1 MTVLLKIPKQIKNF
15 RPKKNSHETT
25 EISGH
30 DSTHIIKAVSLTVKR
45 KLAWGGGTCTSKGN
59 YKMSEVIIKQKILIA
74 DDSEMNRELLAAIL
88 EEEYEII
95 QVNDGVQAVDCLQR
109 HAEEISLL
117 LLDIV
122 MPHMDGFEVLSYM
135 NKEHWIDSIPVV
147 IISSE
152 NSPIYIKRG
161 YDLGATDF
169 IGKPFDANM
178 VLRRSANAILLG
190 AKQRRMTSIV
200 SNQIYE
206 REKSSKLM
214 INILS
219 HIVEFRNGESGLHV
233 LHIQTIT
240 EMLLRQLVQKENNR
254 YALSK
259 EQIRMITTAS
269 VLHDIGKISIP
280 DEILNK
286 PGRLTAEEFAVIK
299 GHSMAGA
306 NMLSELPLDQK
317 EEPFVKTA
325 YEICR
330 WHHERYDGGGYPDGL
345 KGEEIPVSAQV
356 VALAD
361 VYDALTS
368 ERCYKDAYSHE
379 KAIEMILAGQCG
391 AFNPLMLECLL
402 DISSSLK
409 KKMGYKSKERYEQ
422 TDLSDIASRFHD
434 FEMDS
439 SEKIVQQLEFER
451 MRHNFLA
458 EGSRNIIF
466 TYTISP
472 PLLTFNQAG
481 CKRSG
486 ITEPSFSPLQSGV
499 LTDLVEEQSLKR
511 LIRKITQA
519 TREMPDVTSNIFLKD
534 GKGPCH
540 YRCECRVIWADGDQ
554 KGYTGVVGKLTDI
567 TDDYMVMETVR
578 EEGLKVLKKDRSA
591 EFSSFYDR
599 FKKCGFSTDGTEA
612 WLLLQYLQIS
622 YDLVRYVDPTTNKVI
637 HIEKDGKM
645 WESETTCSDIW
656 NCLEKCSNCISRLS
670 MQTRKRMT
678 KLEVAGD
685 DPYQVVSMYVEIDGK
700 PCCLEMASRI
710 DGDFMP
716 DGYSRE
722 EILSSV
728 RIHKEKIY
736 IDPVTGVY
744 NKRYYVEKL
753 SKMDNV
759 AALMFADIKNF
770 KKINE
775 NFGHQAGDDVLRQ
788 VAGVLRDVAAG
799 KGDVLRYSGD
809 DFVTVFFK
817 AAEEE
822 LSEIQKEMCR
832 RVETLRFPELPGVQ
846 LKLVTAGTSIPGRV
860 EEMLEQV
867 RI

>member
-1 MTVLLKIPKQIKNF
+1 
-15 RPKKNSHETT
+15 
-25 EISGH
+25 
-30 DSTHIIKAVSLTVKR
+30 
-45 KLAWGGGTCTSKGN
+45 
-59 YKMSEVIIKQKILIA
+59 MSEVITKQKILIA

-88 EEEYEII
+88 EEEYDII
-95 QVNDGVQAVDCLQR
+95 QANDGVQAVDCLQR

-269 VLHDIGKISIP
+269 ALHDIGKISIP

-317 EEPFVKTA
+317 EEPLVKTA

-451 MRHNFLA
+451 MRYNFLA
-458 EGSRNIIF
+458 EGSRNIVF

-499 LTDLVEEQSLKR
+499 LKDLVEEQSLKR

-519 TREMPDVTSNIFLKD
+519 TRETPDVTSNLFLTD
-534 GKGPCH
+534 GKNPCH
-540 YRCECRVIWADGDQ
+540 YRCKCRVIWTDGAE

-567 TDDYMVMETVR
+567 TDDYMVMENVR
-578 EEGLKVLKKDRSA
+578 EEGLKVLEKDRSA

-622 YDLVRYVDPTTNKVI
+622 YDLVRYVDPITNKVI

-645 WESETTCSDIW
+645 WESETACSDIW

-670 MQTRKRMT
+670 MQTKKRMT

-716 DGYSRE
+716 DGYSKD

-728 RIHKEKIY
+728 RIHKEKVY

-753 SKMDNV
+753 SKMDNA

-770 KKINE
+770 KRINE

-788 VAGVLRDVAAG
+788 VAGVLRDAAAG

-817 AAEEE
+817 ATEEE
-822 LSEIQKEMCR
+822 LSEIQKEMCG
-832 RVETLRFPELPGVQ
+832 RVEALRFPELPGVQ

>member
-1 MTVLLKIPKQIKNF
+1 M
-15 RPKKNSHETT
+15 
-25 EISGH
+25 
-30 DSTHIIKAVSLTVKR
+30 
-45 KLAWGGGTCTSKGN
+45 GGGTCTSEGN
-59 YKMSEVIIKQKILIA
+59 YKMSEVITKQKILIA

-88 EEEYEII
+88 EEEYDII

-109 HAEEISLL
+109 QAEEISLL

-135 NKEHWIDSIPVV
+135 NKEHWIDAIPVV

-269 VLHDIGKISIP
+269 ALHDIGKISIP

-317 EEPFVKTA
+317 EEPLVKTA

-451 MRHNFLA
+451 MRYNFLA
-458 EGSRNIIF
+458 EGSRNIVF

-499 LTDLVEEQSLKR
+499 LKDLVEEQSLKR

-519 TREMPDVTSNIFLKD
+519 TRETPDVTSNLLLTD
-534 GKGPCH
+534 GKNPCH
-540 YRCECRVIWADGDQ
+540 YRCQCRVIWTDGAE

-567 TDDYMVMETVR
+567 TDDYMVMENVR
-578 EEGLKVLKKDRSA
+578 EEGLKVLEKDRSA

-622 YDLVRYVDPTTNKVI
+622 YDLVRYVDPITNKVI

-645 WESETTCSDIW
+645 WESETACSDIW

-700 PCCLEMASRI
+700 PCCLEMASRL

-716 DGYSRE
+716 DGYSRD

-728 RIHKEKIY
+728 RIHKEKVY

-753 SKMDNV
+753 SKMDNA

-770 KKINE
+770 KRINE

-809 DFVTVFFK
+809 DFVTVFF
-817 AAEEE
+817 
-822 LSEIQKEMCR
+822 
-832 RVETLRFPELPGVQ
+832 
-846 LKLVTAGTSIPGRV
+846 
-860 EEMLEQV
+860 
-867 RI
+867 

>member
-1 MTVLLKIPKQIKNF
+1 M
-15 RPKKNSHETT
+15 
-25 EISGH
+25 
-30 DSTHIIKAVSLTVKR
+30 
-45 KLAWGGGTCTSKGN
+45 GGGTCTSKGN

-88 EEEYEII
+88 EEEYDII

-269 VLHDIGKISIP
+269 ALHDIGKISIP

-317 EEPFVKTA
+317 EEPLVKTA

-770 KKINE
+770 KRINE

-788 VAGVLRDVAAG
+788 VAGVLRDAAAG

-817 AAEEE
+817 VTEEE

-832 RVETLRFPELPGVQ
+832 RVEALRFPELPGVQ

>member
-1 MTVLLKIPKQIKNF
+1 M
-15 RPKKNSHETT
+15 
-25 EISGH
+25 
-30 DSTHIIKAVSLTVKR
+30 
-45 KLAWGGGTCTSKGN
+45 GGGTCTSEGN
-59 YKMSEVIIKQKILIA
+59 YKMSEVITKQKILIA

-169 IGKPFDANM
+169 IEKPFDANM

-269 VLHDIGKISIP
+269 ALHDIGKISIP

-317 EEPFVKTA
+317 EEPLVKTA

-451 MRHNFLA
+451 MRYNFLA
-458 EGSRNIIF
+458 EGSRNIVF

-499 LTDLVEEQSLKR
+499 LKDLVEEQSLKR

-519 TREMPDVTSNIFLKD
+519 TRETPDVTSNLFLTD
-534 GKGPCH
+534 GKNPCH
-540 YRCECRVIWADGDQ
+540 YRCKCRVIWTDGAE

-567 TDDYMVMETVR
+567 TDDYMVMENVR
-578 EEGLKVLKKDRSA
+578 EEGLKVLEKDRSA

-622 YDLVRYVDPTTNKVI
+622 YDLVRYVDPITNKVI

-645 WESETTCSDIW
+645 WESETACSDIW

-716 DGYSRE
+716 DGYSKD

-728 RIHKEKIY
+728 RIHKEKVY

-753 SKMDNV
+753 SKMDNA

-770 KKINE
+770 KRINE

-788 VAGVLRDVAAG
+788 VAGVLRDAAAG

-817 AAEEE
+817 ATEEE
-822 LSEIQKEMCR
+822 LSEIQKEMCG
-832 RVETLRFPELPGVQ
+832 RVEALRFPELPGVQ

>member
-1 MTVLLKIPKQIKNF
+1 M
-15 RPKKNSHETT
+15 
-25 EISGH
+25 
-30 DSTHIIKAVSLTVKR
+30 
-45 KLAWGGGTCTSKGN
+45 GGGTCTSEGN
-59 YKMSEVIIKQKILIA
+59 YKMSEVITKQKILIA

-88 EEEYEII
+88 EEEYDII
-95 QVNDGVQAVDCLQR
+95 QANDGVQAVDCLQR

-169 IGKPFDANM
+169 IEKPFDANM

-269 VLHDIGKISIP
+269 ALHDIGKISIP

-299 GHSMAGA
+299 GHSMVGA

-317 EEPFVKTA
+317 EEPLVKTA

>member
-1 MTVLLKIPKQIKNF
+1 MKIPKQIKNF

-45 KLAWGGGTCTSKGN
+45 KLAWGGGTCTSEGN
-59 YKMSEVIIKQKILIA
+59 YKMSEVITKQKILIA

-88 EEEYEII
+88 EEEYDII
-95 QVNDGVQAVDCLQR
+95 QANDGVQAVDCLQR

-169 IGKPFDANM
+169 IEKPFDANM

-269 VLHDIGKISIP
+269 ALHDIGKISIP

-317 EEPFVKTA
+317 EEPLVKTA

-451 MRHNFLA
+451 MRYNFLA
-458 EGSRNIIF
+458 EGSRNIVF

-499 LTDLVEEQSLKR
+499 LKDLVEEQSLKR

-519 TREMPDVTSNIFLKD
+519 TRETPDVTSNLFLTD
-534 GKGPCH
+534 GKNPCH
-540 YRCECRVIWADGDQ
+540 YRCKCRVIWTDGAE

-567 TDDYMVMETVR
+567 TDDYMVMENVR
-578 EEGLKVLKKDRSA
+578 EEGLKVLEKDRSA

-622 YDLVRYVDPTTNKVI
+622 YDLVRYVDPITNKVI

-645 WESETTCSDIW
+645 WESETACSDIW

-716 DGYSRE
+716 DGYSKD

-728 RIHKEKIY
+728 RIHKEKVY

-753 SKMDNV
+753 SKMDNA

-770 KKINE
+770 KRINE

-817 AAEEE
+817 ATEEE
-822 LSEIQKEMCR
+822 LSEIQKEMCG
-832 RVETLRFPELPGVQ
+832 RVEALRFPELPGVQ

>member
-1 MTVLLKIPKQIKNF
+1 
-15 RPKKNSHETT
+15 
-25 EISGH
+25 
-30 DSTHIIKAVSLTVKR
+30 
-45 KLAWGGGTCTSKGN
+45 
-59 YKMSEVIIKQKILIA
+59 MSEVITKQKILIA

-88 EEEYEII
+88 EEEYDII
-95 QVNDGVQAVDCLQR
+95 QANDGVQAVDCLQR

-169 IGKPFDANM
+169 IEKPFDANM

-269 VLHDIGKISIP
+269 ALHDIGKISIP

-317 EEPFVKTA
+317 EEPLVKTA

-451 MRHNFLA
+451 MRYNFLA
-458 EGSRNIIF
+458 EGSRNIVF

-499 LTDLVEEQSLKR
+499 LKDLVEEQSLKR

-519 TREMPDVTSNIFLKD
+519 TRETPDVTSNLFLTD
-534 GKGPCH
+534 GKNPCH
-540 YRCECRVIWADGDQ
+540 YRCKCRVIWTDGAE

-567 TDDYMVMETVR
+567 TDDYMVMENVR
-578 EEGLKVLKKDRSA
+578 EEGLKVLEKDRSA

-622 YDLVRYVDPTTNKVI
+622 YDLVRYVDPITNKVI

-645 WESETTCSDIW
+645 WESETACSDIW

-700 PCCLEMASRI
+700 PCCLEMASRL

-716 DGYSRE
+716 DGYSRD

-728 RIHKEKIY
+728 RIHKEKVY

-753 SKMDNV
+753 SKMDNA

-770 KKINE
+770 KRINE

-788 VAGVLRDVAAG
+788 VAGVLRDAAAG

-817 AAEEE
+817 VTEEE

-832 RVETLRFPELPGVQ
+832 RVEALRFPELPGVQ

>member
-1 MTVLLKIPKQIKNF
+1 M
-15 RPKKNSHETT
+15 
-25 EISGH
+25 
-30 DSTHIIKAVSLTVKR
+30 
-45 KLAWGGGTCTSKGN
+45 GGGTCTSKGN

-269 VLHDIGKISIP
+269 ALHDIGKISIP

-317 EEPFVKTA
+317 EEPLVKTA

-716 DGYSRE
+716 DGYSKD

-728 RIHKEKIY
+728 RIHKEKVY

-753 SKMDNV
+753 SKMDNA

-770 KKINE
+770 KRINE

-788 VAGVLRDVAAG
+788 VAGVLRDAAAG

-817 AAEEE
+817 ATEEE
-822 LSEIQKEMCR
+822 LSEIQKEMCG
-832 RVETLRFPELPGVQ
+832 RVEALRFPELPGVQ

>member
-1 MTVLLKIPKQIKNF
+1 M
-15 RPKKNSHETT
+15 
-25 EISGH
+25 
-30 DSTHIIKAVSLTVKR
+30 
-45 KLAWGGGTCTSKGN
+45 GGGTCTSEGN
-59 YKMSEVIIKQKILIA
+59 YKMSEVITKQKILIA

-88 EEEYEII
+88 EEEYDII

-109 HAEEISLL
+109 QAEEISLL

-169 IGKPFDANM
+169 IEKPFDANM

-269 VLHDIGKISIP
+269 ALHDIGKISIP

-317 EEPFVKTA
+317 EEPLVKTA

-451 MRHNFLA
+451 MRYNFLA
-458 EGSRNIIF
+458 EGSRNIVF

-499 LTDLVEEQSLKR
+499 LKDLVEEQSLKR

-519 TREMPDVTSNIFLKD
+519 TRETPDVTSNLFLTD
-534 GKGPCH
+534 GKNPCH
-540 YRCECRVIWADGDQ
+540 YRCKCRVIWTDGAE

-567 TDDYMVMETVR
+567 TDDYMVMENVR
-578 EEGLKVLKKDRSA
+578 EEGLKVLEKDRSA

-622 YDLVRYVDPTTNKVI
+622 YDLVRYVDPITNKVI

-645 WESETTCSDIW
+645 WESETACSDIW

-670 MQTRKRMT
+670 MQTKKRMT

-716 DGYSRE
+716 DGYSKD

-728 RIHKEKIY
+728 RIHKEKVY

-753 SKMDNV
+753 SKMDNA

-770 KKINE
+770 KRINE

-817 AAEEE
+817 ATEEE

-832 RVETLRFPELPGVQ
+832 RVEALRFPELPGVQ

>member
-1 MTVLLKIPKQIKNF
+1 M
-15 RPKKNSHETT
+15 
-25 EISGH
+25 
-30 DSTHIIKAVSLTVKR
+30 
-45 KLAWGGGTCTSKGN
+45 GGGTCTSKGN

-269 VLHDIGKISIP
+269 ALHDIGKISIP

-317 EEPFVKTA
+317 EEPLVKTA

-788 VAGVLRDVAAG
+788 VAGVLRDAAAG

-817 AAEEE
+817 VTEEE

-832 RVETLRFPELPGVQ
+832 RVEALRFPELPGVQ

-860 EEMLEQV
+860 EEMLEQIGRASCRERV
-867 RI
+867 

>member
-1 MTVLLKIPKQIKNF
+1 
-15 RPKKNSHETT
+15 
-25 EISGH
+25 
-30 DSTHIIKAVSLTVKR
+30 
-45 KLAWGGGTCTSKGN
+45 
-59 YKMSEVIIKQKILIA
+59 MSDVITKQKILIA

-88 EEEYEII
+88 EEEYDII

-109 HAEEISLL
+109 QAEEISLL

-135 NKEHWIDSIPVV
+135 NKEHWIDAIPVV

-254 YALSK
+254 HALSK

-269 VLHDIGKISIP
+269 ALHDIGKISIP

-317 EEPFVKTA
+317 EEPLVKTA

-716 DGYSRE
+716 DGYSKD

-728 RIHKEKIY
+728 RIHKEKVY

-753 SKMDNV
+753 SKMDNA

-770 KKINE
+770 KRINE

-788 VAGVLRDVAAG
+788 VAGVLRDAAAG

-817 AAEEE
+817 VTEEE

-832 RVETLRFPELPGVQ
+832 RVEALRFPELPGVQ

>member
-1 MTVLLKIPKQIKNF
+1 
-15 RPKKNSHETT
+15 
-25 EISGH
+25 
-30 DSTHIIKAVSLTVKR
+30 
-45 KLAWGGGTCTSKGN
+45 
-59 YKMSEVIIKQKILIA
+59 MSEVITKQKILIA

-88 EEEYEII
+88 EEEYDII
-95 QVNDGVQAVDCLQR
+95 QANDGVQAVDCLQR

-135 NKEHWIDSIPVV
+135 NKEHWIDAIPVV

-169 IGKPFDANM
+169 IEKPFDANM

-269 VLHDIGKISIP
+269 ALHDIGKISIP

-317 EEPFVKTA
+317 EDPLVKTA

-451 MRHNFLA
+451 MRYNFLA
-458 EGSRNIIF
+458 EGSRNIVF

-499 LTDLVEEQSLKR
+499 LKDLVEEQSLKR

-519 TREMPDVTSNIFLKD
+519 TRETPDVTSNLFLTD
-534 GKGPCH
+534 GKNPCH
-540 YRCECRVIWADGDQ
+540 YRCKCRVIWTDGAE

-567 TDDYMVMETVR
+567 TDDYMVMENVR
-578 EEGLKVLKKDRSA
+578 EEGLKVLEKDRSA

-622 YDLVRYVDPTTNKVI
+622 YDLVRYVDPITNKVI

-645 WESETTCSDIW
+645 WESETACSDIW

-670 MQTRKRMT
+670 MQTKKRMT

-716 DGYSRE
+716 DGYSKD

-728 RIHKEKIY
+728 RIHKEKVY

-753 SKMDNV
+753 SKMDNA

-770 KKINE
+770 KRINE

-788 VAGVLRDVAAG
+788 VAGVLRDAAAG

-817 AAEEE
+817 ATEEE
-822 LSEIQKEMCR
+822 LSEIQKEMCG
-832 RVETLRFPELPGVQ
+832 RVEALRFPELPGVQ

>member
-1 MTVLLKIPKQIKNF
+1 
-15 RPKKNSHETT
+15 
-25 EISGH
+25 
-30 DSTHIIKAVSLTVKR
+30 
-45 KLAWGGGTCTSKGN
+45 
-59 YKMSEVIIKQKILIA
+59 MSEVITKQKILIA

-88 EEEYEII
+88 EEEYDII

-109 HAEEISLL
+109 QAEEISLL

-135 NKEHWIDSIPVV
+135 NKEHWIDAIPVV

-269 VLHDIGKISIP
+269 ALHDIGKISIP

-317 EEPFVKTA
+317 EEPLVKTA

-451 MRHNFLA
+451 MRYNFLA
-458 EGSRNIIF
+458 EGSRNIVF

-499 LTDLVEEQSLKR
+499 LKDLVEEQSLKR

-519 TREMPDVTSNIFLKD
+519 TRETPDVTSNLFLTD
-534 GKGPCH
+534 GKNPCH
-540 YRCECRVIWADGDQ
+540 YRCKCRVIWTDGAE

-567 TDDYMVMETVR
+567 TDDYMVMENVR
-578 EEGLKVLKKDRSA
+578 EEGLKVLEKDRSA

-622 YDLVRYVDPTTNKVI
+622 YDLVRYVDPITNKVI

-645 WESETTCSDIW
+645 WESETACSDIW

-670 MQTRKRMT
+670 MQTGKRMT
-678 KLEVAGD
+678 KLEVAGE

-716 DGYSRE
+716 DGYSKD

-728 RIHKEKIY
+728 RIHKEKVY

-753 SKMDNV
+753 SKMDNA

-770 KKINE
+770 KRINE

-817 AAEEE
+817 ATEEE

-832 RVETLRFPELPGVQ
+832 RVEALRFPELPGVQ

>member
-1 MTVLLKIPKQIKNF
+1 
-15 RPKKNSHETT
+15 
-25 EISGH
+25 
-30 DSTHIIKAVSLTVKR
+30 
-45 KLAWGGGTCTSKGN
+45 
-59 YKMSEVIIKQKILIA
+59 MSEVITKQKILIA

-88 EEEYEII
+88 EEEYDII

-109 HAEEISLL
+109 QAEEISLL

-135 NKEHWIDSIPVV
+135 NKEHWIDAIPVV

-269 VLHDIGKISIP
+269 ALHDIGKISIP

-317 EEPFVKTA
+317 EEPLVKTA

-451 MRHNFLA
+451 MRYNFLA
-458 EGSRNIIF
+458 EGSRNIVF

-499 LTDLVEEQSLKR
+499 LKDLVEEQSLKR

-519 TREMPDVTSNIFLKD
+519 TRETPDVVSNLLLTD
-534 GKGPCH
+534 GKNPCH
-540 YRCECRVIWADGDQ
+540 YRCQCRVIWTDGAE
-554 KGYTGVVGKLTDI
+554 KGYTGIVGKLTDI
-567 TDDYMVMETVR
+567 TDDYMVMENVR
-578 EEGLKVLKKDRSA
+578 EEGLKVLEKDRSA

-622 YDLVRYVDPTTNKVI
+622 YDLVRYVDPITNKVI

-645 WESETTCSDIW
+645 WESETACSDIW

-678 KLEVAGD
+678 KLEIAGE

-700 PCCLEMASRI
+700 PCCLEMATRI
-710 DGDFMP
+710 DGEFMP
-716 DGYSRE
+716 DGYSKD

-728 RIHKEKIY
+728 RIHKEKVY

-753 SKMDNV
+753 SKMDNA

-770 KKINE
+770 KRINE

-817 AAEEE
+817 ATEEE

-832 RVETLRFPELPGVQ
+832 RVEALRFPELPGVQ

>member
-1 MTVLLKIPKQIKNF
+1 M
-15 RPKKNSHETT
+15 
-25 EISGH
+25 
-30 DSTHIIKAVSLTVKR
+30 
-45 KLAWGGGTCTSKGN
+45 GGGTCTSEGN
-59 YKMSEVIIKQKILIA
+59 YKMSEVITKQKILIA

-88 EEEYEII
+88 EEEYDII
-95 QVNDGVQAVDCLQR
+95 QANDGVQAVDCFQR

-135 NKEHWIDSIPVV
+135 NKEHWIDAIPVV

-169 IGKPFDANM
+169 IEKPFDANM

-269 VLHDIGKISIP
+269 ALHDIGKISIP

-317 EEPFVKTA
+317 EEPLVKTA

-451 MRHNFLA
+451 MRYNFLA
-458 EGSRNIIF
+458 EGSRNIVF

-499 LTDLVEEQSLKR
+499 LKDLVEEQSLKR

-519 TREMPDVTSNIFLKD
+519 TRETPDVTSNLFLTD
-534 GKGPCH
+534 GKNPCH
-540 YRCECRVIWADGDQ
+540 YRCKCRVIWTDGAE

-567 TDDYMVMETVR
+567 TDDYMVMENVR
-578 EEGLKVLKKDRSA
+578 EEGLKVLEKDRSA

-622 YDLVRYVDPTTNKVI
+622 YDLVRYVDPITNKVI

-645 WESETTCSDIW
+645 WESETACSDIW

-670 MQTRKRMT
+670 MQTKKRMT
-678 KLEVAGD
+678 KLEVAGE

-716 DGYSRE
+716 DGYSKD

-728 RIHKEKIY
+728 RIHKEKVY

-753 SKMDNV
+753 SKMDNA

-770 KKINE
+770 KRINE

-817 AAEEE
+817 ATEEE
-822 LSEIQKEMCR
+822 LSEIQKEMCG
-832 RVETLRFPELPGVQ
+832 RVEALRFPELPGVQ

>member
-1 MTVLLKIPKQIKNF
+1 
-15 RPKKNSHETT
+15 
-25 EISGH
+25 
-30 DSTHIIKAVSLTVKR
+30 
-45 KLAWGGGTCTSKGN
+45 
-59 YKMSEVIIKQKILIA
+59 MSEVITKQKILIA

-88 EEEYEII
+88 EEEYDII
-95 QVNDGVQAVDCLQR
+95 QANDGVQAVDCFQR

-169 IGKPFDANM
+169 IEKPFDANM

-269 VLHDIGKISIP
+269 ALHDIGKISIP

-317 EEPFVKTA
+317 EEPLVKTA

-451 MRHNFLA
+451 MRYNFLA
-458 EGSRNIIF
+458 EGSRNIVF

-499 LTDLVEEQSLKR
+499 LKDLVEEQSLKR

-519 TREMPDVTSNIFLKD
+519 TRETPDVTSNLFLTD
-534 GKGPCH
+534 GKNPCH
-540 YRCECRVIWADGDQ
+540 YRCKCRVIWTDGAE

-567 TDDYMVMETVR
+567 TDDYMVMENVR
-578 EEGLKVLKKDRSA
+578 EEGLKVLEKDRSA

-622 YDLVRYVDPTTNKVI
+622 YDLVRYVDPITNKVI

-645 WESETTCSDIW
+645 WESETACSDIW

-678 KLEVAGD
+678 KLEVAGE

-716 DGYSRE
+716 DGYSKD

-728 RIHKEKIY
+728 RIHKEKVY

-753 SKMDNV
+753 SKMDNA

-770 KKINE
+770 KRINE

-817 AAEEE
+817 ATEEE
-822 LSEIQKEMCR
+822 LSEIQKEMCG
-832 RVETLRFPELPGVQ
+832 RVEALRFPELPGVQ

>member
-1 MTVLLKIPKQIKNF
+1 M
-15 RPKKNSHETT
+15 
-25 EISGH
+25 
-30 DSTHIIKAVSLTVKR
+30 
-45 KLAWGGGTCTSKGN
+45 GGGTCTSEGN
-59 YKMSEVIIKQKILIA
+59 YKMSEVITKQKILIA

-88 EEEYEII
+88 EEEYDII
-95 QVNDGVQAVDCLQR
+95 QANDGVQAVDCLQR

-135 NKEHWIDSIPVV
+135 NKEHWIDAIPVV

-169 IGKPFDANM
+169 IEKPFDANM

-269 VLHDIGKISIP
+269 ALHDIGKISIP

-317 EEPFVKTA
+317 EEPLVKTA

-451 MRHNFLA
+451 MRYNFLA
-458 EGSRNIIF
+458 EGSRNIVF

-519 TREMPDVTSNIFLKD
+519 TRETPDVTSNLFLTD
-534 GKGPCH
+534 GKNPCH
-540 YRCECRVIWADGDQ
+540 YRCKCRVIWTDGAE

-567 TDDYMVMETVR
+567 TDDYMVMENVR
-578 EEGLKVLKKDRSA
+578 EEGLKVLEKDRSA

-622 YDLVRYVDPTTNKVI
+622 YDLVRYVDPITNKVI

-645 WESETTCSDIW
+645 WESETACSDIW

-670 MQTRKRMT
+670 MQTKKRMT

-716 DGYSRE
+716 DGYSKD

-728 RIHKEKIY
+728 RIHKEKVY

-753 SKMDNV
+753 SKMDNA

-770 KKINE
+770 KRINE

-788 VAGVLRDVAAG
+788 VAGVLRDAAAG

-817 AAEEE
+817 ATEEE

-832 RVETLRFPELPGVQ
+832 RVEALRFPELPGVQ

>member
-1 MTVLLKIPKQIKNF
+1 M
-15 RPKKNSHETT
+15 
-25 EISGH
+25 
-30 DSTHIIKAVSLTVKR
+30 
-45 KLAWGGGTCTSKGN
+45 GGGTCTSEGN
-59 YKMSEVIIKQKILIA
+59 YKMSEVITKQKILIA

-88 EEEYEII
+88 EEEYDII

-109 HAEEISLL
+109 QAEEISLL

-135 NKEHWIDSIPVV
+135 NKEHWIDAIPVV

-169 IGKPFDANM
+169 IEKPFDANM

-269 VLHDIGKISIP
+269 ALHDIGKISIP

-317 EEPFVKTA
+317 EEPLVKTA

-451 MRHNFLA
+451 MRYNFLA
-458 EGSRNIIF
+458 EGSRNIVF

-499 LTDLVEEQSLKR
+499 LKDLVEEQSLKR

-519 TREMPDVTSNIFLKD
+519 TRETPDVVSNLLLTD
-534 GKGPCH
+534 GKNPCH
-540 YRCECRVIWADGDQ
+540 YRCQCRVIWTDGAE
-554 KGYTGVVGKLTDI
+554 KGYTGIVGKLTDI
-567 TDDYMVMETVR
+567 TDDYMVMENVR
-578 EEGLKVLKKDRSA
+578 EEGLKVLEKDRSA

-622 YDLVRYVDPTTNKVI
+622 YDLVRYVDPITNKVI

-645 WESETTCSDIW
+645 WESETACSDIW

-670 MQTRKRMT
+670 MQTGKRMT

-700 PCCLEMASRI
+700 PCCLEMASRL

-716 DGYSRE
+716 DGYSRD

-728 RIHKEKIY
+728 RIHKEKVY

-753 SKMDNV
+753 SKMDNA

-770 KKINE
+770 KRINE

-817 AAEEE
+817 VTEEE

-832 RVETLRFPELPGVQ
+832 RVEALRFPELPGVQ

>member
-1 MTVLLKIPKQIKNF
+1 M
-15 RPKKNSHETT
+15 
-25 EISGH
+25 
-30 DSTHIIKAVSLTVKR
+30 
-45 KLAWGGGTCTSKGN
+45 GGGTCTSEGN
-59 YKMSEVIIKQKILIA
+59 YKMSEVITKQKILIA

-88 EEEYEII
+88 EEEYDII

-109 HAEEISLL
+109 QAEEISLL

-135 NKEHWIDSIPVV
+135 NKEHWIDAIPVV

-269 VLHDIGKISIP
+269 ALHDIGKISVP

-317 EEPFVKTA
+317 EEPLVKTA

-451 MRHNFLA
+451 MRYNFLA
-458 EGSRNIIF
+458 EGSRNIVF

-486 ITEPSFSPLQSGV
+486 ITEPSISPLQSGV
-499 LTDLVEEQSLKR
+499 LKDLVEEQSLKR

-519 TREMPDVTSNIFLKD
+519 TRETPDVVSNLFLTD
-534 GKGPCH
+534 GKNPCH
-540 YRCECRVIWADGDQ
+540 YRCKCRVIWTDGAE

-567 TDDYMVMETVR
+567 TDDYMVMENVR
-578 EEGLKVLKKDRSA
+578 EEGLKVLEKDRSA

-622 YDLVRYVDPTTNKVI
+622 YDLVRYVDPITNKVI

-645 WESETTCSDIW
+645 WESETACSDIW

-700 PCCLEMASRI
+700 PCCLEMASRL

-716 DGYSRE
+716 DGYSRD

-728 RIHKEKIY
+728 RIHKEKVY

-753 SKMDNV
+753 SKMDNA

-770 KKINE
+770 KRINE

-817 AAEEE
+817 ATEEE

-832 RVETLRFPELPGVQ
+832 RVEALRFPELPGVQ

>member
-1 MTVLLKIPKQIKNF
+1 M
-15 RPKKNSHETT
+15 
-25 EISGH
+25 
-30 DSTHIIKAVSLTVKR
+30 
-45 KLAWGGGTCTSKGN
+45 GGGTCTSEGN
-59 YKMSEVIIKQKILIA
+59 YKMSEVITKQKILIA

-88 EEEYEII
+88 EEEYDII

-109 HAEEISLL
+109 QAEEISLL

-135 NKEHWIDSIPVV
+135 NKEHWIDAIPVV

-161 YDLGATDF
+161 YDLGTTDF

-269 VLHDIGKISIP
+269 ALHDIGKISIP

-317 EEPFVKTA
+317 EEPLVKTA

-451 MRHNFLA
+451 MRYNFLA
-458 EGSRNIIF
+458 EGSRNIVF

-499 LTDLVEEQSLKR
+499 LKDLVEEQSLKR

-519 TREMPDVTSNIFLKD
+519 TRETPDVTSNLLLTD
-534 GKGPCH
+534 GKNPCH
-540 YRCECRVIWADGDQ
+540 YRCECRVIWTDGAE

-567 TDDYMVMETVR
+567 TDDYMVMENVR
-578 EEGLKVLKKDRSA
+578 EEGLKVLEKDRSA
-591 EFSSFYDR
+591 EFSGFYDR

-612 WLLLQYLQIS
+612 WLLLQYLQIP
-622 YDLVRYVDPTTNKVI
+622 YDLVRYVDPITNKVI

-645 WESETTCSDIW
+645 WESETACSDIW

-670 MQTRKRMT
+670 MQTKKRMT

-685 DPYQVVSMYVEIDGK
+685 DPYQVVSMYVEIDRK

-716 DGYSRE
+716 DGYSRD

-728 RIHKEKIY
+728 RIHKEKVY

-753 SKMDNV
+753 SKMDNA

-770 KKINE
+770 KRINE

-799 KGDVLRYSGD
+799 KGDVLRYSGE

-817 AAEEE
+817 ATEEE

-832 RVETLRFPELPGVQ
+832 RVEALRFPELPGVQ

>member
-1 MTVLLKIPKQIKNF
+1 M
-15 RPKKNSHETT
+15 
-25 EISGH
+25 G
-30 DSTHIIKAVSLTVKR
+30 
-45 KLAWGGGTCTSKGN
+45 GGGTCTSEGN
-59 YKMSEVIIKQKILIA
+59 YKMSEVITKQKILIA

-88 EEEYEII
+88 EEEYDII
-95 QVNDGVQAVDCLQR
+95 QANDGVQAVDCLQR
-109 HAEEISLL
+109 QAEEISLL

-169 IGKPFDANM
+169 IEKPFDANM

-269 VLHDIGKISIP
+269 ALHDIGKISIP

-317 EEPFVKTA
+317 EEPLVKTA

-451 MRHNFLA
+451 MRYNFLA
-458 EGSRNIIF
+458 EGSRNIVF

-499 LTDLVEEQSLKR
+499 LKDLVEEQSLKR

-519 TREMPDVTSNIFLKD
+519 TRETPDVTSNLFLTD
-534 GKGPCH
+534 GKNPCH
-540 YRCECRVIWADGDQ
+540 YRCKCRVIWTDGAE

-567 TDDYMVMETVR
+567 TDDYMVMENVR
-578 EEGLKVLKKDRSA
+578 EEGLKVLEKDRSA

-622 YDLVRYVDPTTNKVI
+622 YDLVRYVDPITNKVI

-645 WESETTCSDIW
+645 WESETACSDIW

-678 KLEVAGD
+678 KLEVAGE

-716 DGYSRE
+716 DGYSKD

-728 RIHKEKIY
+728 RIHKEKVY

-753 SKMDNV
+753 SKMDNA

-770 KKINE
+770 KRINE

-817 AAEEE
+817 ATEEE
-822 LSEIQKEMCR
+822 LSEIQKEMCG
-832 RVETLRFPELPGVQ
+832 RVEALRFPELPGVQ
-846 LKLVTAGTSIPGRV
+846 LKLVTVGTSIPGRV

>member
-1 MTVLLKIPKQIKNF
+1 M
-15 RPKKNSHETT
+15 
-25 EISGH
+25 
-30 DSTHIIKAVSLTVKR
+30 
-45 KLAWGGGTCTSKGN
+45 GGGTCTSEGN
-59 YKMSEVIIKQKILIA
+59 YKMSEVITKQKILIA

-88 EEEYEII
+88 EEEYDII

-109 HAEEISLL
+109 QAEEISLL

-135 NKEHWIDSIPVV
+135 NKEHWIDAIPVV

-233 LHIQTIT
+233 LHVQTIT

-269 VLHDIGKISIP
+269 ALHDIGKISIP

-317 EEPFVKTA
+317 EEPLVKTA

-451 MRHNFLA
+451 MRYNFLA
-458 EGSRNIIF
+458 EGSRNIVF

-499 LTDLVEEQSLKR
+499 LKDLVEEQSLKR

-519 TREMPDVTSNIFLKD
+519 TRETPDVVSNLLLTD
-534 GKGPCH
+534 GKNPCH
-540 YRCECRVIWADGDQ
+540 YRCQCRVIWTDGAE
-554 KGYTGVVGKLTDI
+554 KGYTGIVGKLTDI
-567 TDDYMVMETVR
+567 TDDYMVMENVR
-578 EEGLKVLKKDRSA
+578 EEGLKVLEKDRSA

-622 YDLVRYVDPTTNKVI
+622 YDLVRYVDPITNKVI

-645 WESETTCSDIW
+645 WESETACSDIW

-670 MQTRKRMT
+670 MQTGKRMT
-678 KLEVAGD
+678 KLEVAGE

-716 DGYSRE
+716 DGYSRD

-728 RIHKEKIY
+728 RIHKEKVY

-753 SKMDNV
+753 SKMDNA

-770 KKINE
+770 KRINE

-817 AAEEE
+817 ATEEE

-832 RVETLRFPELPGVQ
+832 RVEALRFPELPGVQ

>member
-1 MTVLLKIPKQIKNF
+1 
-15 RPKKNSHETT
+15 
-25 EISGH
+25 
-30 DSTHIIKAVSLTVKR
+30 
-45 KLAWGGGTCTSKGN
+45 
-59 YKMSEVIIKQKILIA
+59 MSEVITKQKILIA

-88 EEEYEII
+88 EEEYDII
-95 QVNDGVQAVDCLQR
+95 QANDGVQAVDCLQR

-135 NKEHWIDSIPVV
+135 NKEHWIDAIPVV

-169 IGKPFDANM
+169 IEKPFDANM

-269 VLHDIGKISIP
+269 ALHDIGKISIP

-317 EEPFVKTA
+317 EEPLVKTA

-451 MRHNFLA
+451 MRYNFLA
-458 EGSRNIIF
+458 EGSRNIVF

-499 LTDLVEEQSLKR
+499 LKDLVEEQSLKR

-519 TREMPDVTSNIFLKD
+519 TRETPDVTSNLFLTD
-534 GKGPCH
+534 GKNPCH
-540 YRCECRVIWADGDQ
+540 YRCKCRVIWTDGAE

-567 TDDYMVMETVR
+567 TDDYMVMENVR
-578 EEGLKVLKKDRSA
+578 EEGLKVLEKDRSA

-599 FKKCGFSTDGTEA
+599 FKECGFSTDGTEA

-622 YDLVRYVDPTTNKVI
+622 YDLVRYVDPITNKVI

-645 WESETTCSDIW
+645 WESETACSDIW

-670 MQTRKRMT
+670 MQTKKRMT

-716 DGYSRE
+716 DGYSKD

-728 RIHKEKIY
+728 RIHKEKVY

-753 SKMDNV
+753 SKMDNA

-770 KKINE
+770 KRINE

-788 VAGVLRDVAAG
+788 VAGVLRDAAAG

-817 AAEEE
+817 ATEEE
-822 LSEIQKEMCR
+822 LSEIQKEMCG
-832 RVETLRFPELPGVQ
+832 RVEALRFPELPGVQ

>member
-1 MTVLLKIPKQIKNF
+1 
-15 RPKKNSHETT
+15 
-25 EISGH
+25 
-30 DSTHIIKAVSLTVKR
+30 
-45 KLAWGGGTCTSKGN
+45 
-59 YKMSEVIIKQKILIA
+59 MSEVITKQKILIA

-88 EEEYEII
+88 EEEYDII
-95 QVNDGVQAVDCLQR
+95 QANDGVQAVDCLQR

-169 IGKPFDANM
+169 IEKPFDANM

-269 VLHDIGKISIP
+269 ALHDIGKISIP

-317 EEPFVKTA
+317 VFFKQKTA

-451 MRHNFLA
+451 MRYNFLA
-458 EGSRNIIF
+458 EGSRNIVF

-499 LTDLVEEQSLKR
+499 LKDLVEEQSLKR

-519 TREMPDVTSNIFLKD
+519 TRETPDVTSNLFLTD
-534 GKGPCH
+534 GKNPCH
-540 YRCECRVIWADGDQ
+540 YRCKCRVIWTDGAE

-567 TDDYMVMETVR
+567 TDDYMVMENVR
-578 EEGLKVLKKDRSA
+578 EEGLKVLEKDRSA

-622 YDLVRYVDPTTNKVI
+622 YDLVRYVDPITNKVI

-645 WESETTCSDIW
+645 WESETACSDIW

-670 MQTRKRMT
+670 MQTKKRMT

-716 DGYSRE
+716 DGYSKD

-728 RIHKEKIY
+728 RIHKEKVY

-753 SKMDNV
+753 SKMDNA

-770 KKINE
+770 KRINE

-788 VAGVLRDVAAG
+788 VAGVLRDAAAG

-817 AAEEE
+817 ATEEE
-822 LSEIQKEMCR
+822 LSEIQKEMCG
-832 RVETLRFPELPGVQ
+832 RVEALRFPELPGVQ

>member
-1 MTVLLKIPKQIKNF
+1 
-15 RPKKNSHETT
+15 
-25 EISGH
+25 
-30 DSTHIIKAVSLTVKR
+30 
-45 KLAWGGGTCTSKGN
+45 
-59 YKMSEVIIKQKILIA
+59 MSEVITKQKILIA

-109 HAEEISLL
+109 QAEEISLL

-269 VLHDIGKISIP
+269 ALHDIGKISIP

-317 EEPFVKTA
+317 EEPLVKTA

-716 DGYSRE
+716 DGYSKD

-728 RIHKEKIY
+728 RIHKEKVY

-753 SKMDNV
+753 SKIDNA

-770 KKINE
+770 KRINE

-822 LSEIQKEMCR
+822 LSEIQKEMCG
-832 RVETLRFPELPGVQ
+832 RVAALRFPELPGVQ

>member
-1 MTVLLKIPKQIKNF
+1 M
-15 RPKKNSHETT
+15 
-25 EISGH
+25 
-30 DSTHIIKAVSLTVKR
+30 
-45 KLAWGGGTCTSKGN
+45 GGGTCTSEGN
-59 YKMSEVIIKQKILIA
+59 YKMSEVITKQKILIA

-88 EEEYEII
+88 EEEYDII

-109 HAEEISLL
+109 QAEEISLL

-135 NKEHWIDSIPVV
+135 NKEHWIDAIPVV

-269 VLHDIGKISIP
+269 ALHDIGKISIP

-317 EEPFVKTA
+317 EEPLVKTA
-325 YEICR
+325 YKICR

-451 MRHNFLA
+451 MRYNFLA
-458 EGSRNIIF
+458 EGSRNIVF

-499 LTDLVEEQSLKR
+499 LKDLVEEQSLKR

-519 TREMPDVTSNIFLKD
+519 TRETPDVVSNLLLTD
-534 GKGPCH
+534 GKNPCH
-540 YRCECRVIWADGDQ
+540 YRCQCRVIWTDGAE
-554 KGYTGVVGKLTDI
+554 KGYTGIVGKLTDI
-567 TDDYMVMETVR
+567 TDDYMVMENVR
-578 EEGLKVLKKDRSA
+578 EEGLKVLEKDRSA

-612 WLLLQYLQIS
+612 WLLLQYLQIP
-622 YDLVRYVDPTTNKVI
+622 YDLVRYVDPITNKVI

-645 WESETTCSDIW
+645 WESETACSDIW

-670 MQTRKRMT
+670 MQTGKRMT
-678 KLEVAGD
+678 KLEVAGE
-685 DPYQVVSMYVEIDGK
+685 DPYQVVSMYVEIDRK

-716 DGYSRE
+716 DGYSRD

-728 RIHKEKIY
+728 RIHKEKVY

-753 SKMDNV
+753 SKMDNA

-770 KKINE
+770 KRINE

-817 AAEEE
+817 ATEEE

-832 RVETLRFPELPGVQ
+832 RVEALRFPELPGVQ